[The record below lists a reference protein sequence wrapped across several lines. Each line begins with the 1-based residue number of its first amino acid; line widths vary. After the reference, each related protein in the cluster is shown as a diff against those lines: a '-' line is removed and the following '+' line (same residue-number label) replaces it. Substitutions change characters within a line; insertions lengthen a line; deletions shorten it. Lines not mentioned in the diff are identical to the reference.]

1 MVKYMKKIFIFVL
14 CLILLCGCSKN
25 YITEISIND
34 LTKKIEN
41 KESFI
46 LYIGSSKC
54 SHCKDY
60 RPKLN
65 DVVGEYKLTVY
76 YIDVS
81 KLKDKESNKLSKIV
95 SYSGTPATAFIED
108 GEDLGIQTHID
119 GDVSK
124 KQIISSF
131 KNNGYIK

>member
-1 MVKYMKKIFIFVL
+1 MKKILIFVL
-14 CLILLCGCSKN
+14 CLVLLCGCSKD
-25 YITEISIND
+25 YITEISIDD
-34 LTKKIEN
+34 LNKKIEN

-46 LYIGSSKC
+46 LYIGSAKC

-65 DVVGEYKLTVY
+65 EVVKEYNLTVY
-76 YIDVS
+76 YVDIS
-81 KLKDKESNKLSKIV
+81 KLDNNQLKNLSKII
-95 SYSGTPATAFIED
+95 SYNGTPATAFIED

-124 KQIISSF
+124 KQIISAF
-131 KNNGYIK
+131 ENNGYIK